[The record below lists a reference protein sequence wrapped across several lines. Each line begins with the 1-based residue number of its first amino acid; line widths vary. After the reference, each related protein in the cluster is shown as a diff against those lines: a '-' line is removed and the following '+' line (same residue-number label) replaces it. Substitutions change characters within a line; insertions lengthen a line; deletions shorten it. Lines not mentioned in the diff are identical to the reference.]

1 MVISGS
7 DDFMRERELSRARKA
22 ATKTQRRWIRLS
34 DGDNVGLDAVL
45 SLSTFVEERSLVVL
59 DVKGTKSGWTAGVE
73 QTVLR
78 HHASGDDDV
87 ALVIVCLGSAGK
99 DSWVSKVVSAVGK
112 GRHLSWDAPKPW
124 EEREAAA
131 KFLRAEVSRLGA
143 TIPED
148 LADLTVLSAGSDRWM
163 MVQEALKL
171 TTLLKSEGR
180 DTVTRSDV
188 GAVVAPL
195 SGGQWDDLTTAVANG
210 DRRATIRA
218 LTTLRN
224 GPEGGDTPMGACVIL
239 SNAIVRWLHASSAL
253 GQDLSDDD
261 VASRVGIHPFIFK
274 KTVAPVAR
282 RWGKEKLT
290 TLLRDVV
297 AVERA
302 IKRGAVNP
310 WVGLEAALLRH
321 CEGLG
326 STR

>member
-7 DDFMRERELSRARKA
+7 DEFLRERELSRSRKA
-22 ATKTQRRWIRLS
+22 ATKTQRRWTRLS
-34 DGDNVGLDAVL
+34 DGDNAGLDAIL
-45 SLSTFVEERSLVVL
+45 SLSTFVEERTLVVL
-59 DVKGTKSGWTAGVE
+59 DVKASKSAWGDRIGD
-73 QTVLR
+73 TVLR

-87 ALVIVCLGSAGK
+87 ALVVVCLGAVPK
-99 DSWVSKVVSAVGK
+99 DSWVAKVVSAIGK
-112 GRHLSWDAPKPW
+112 GRHLAWDAPKPW
-124 EEREAAA
+124 EEREAAS

-148 LADLTVLSAGSDRWM
+148 LAELTVISAGSDRWM

-171 TTLLKSEGR
+171 ATLLKSEGR

-188 GAVVAPL
+188 NAVVAPL
-195 SGGQWDDLTTAVANG
+195 SGGHWDDLTTAVANG

-218 LTTLRN
+218 LTTLRH
-224 GPEGGDTPMGACVIL
+224 GPDGGDTPMGACVIL
-239 SNAIVRWLHASSAL
+239 SNAIVRWLHAASAF
-253 GQDLSDDD
+253 GKDVSDDD

-282 RWGKEKLT
+282 RWGKENLT
-290 TLLRDVV
+290 LLLRDVV

-302 IKRGAVNP
+302 IKRGVVNP

-321 CEGLG
+321 CAGLG
-326 STR
+326 LTR